1 MLSNAEEID
10 TGLNDNNDFL
20 DNSSTH
26 DTLQLDGN
34 SFALRFYEINSQK
47 SNLENIP
54 SQLQTKNNEE
64 HYVLGYNYISKT
76 KLFRYNIF
84 NDNSINIV
92 VINDE
97 DYLVTVYDFPKERLD
112 MTQEQYDNDNFMRSL
127 FIERIS
133 NNKKM

>member
-1 MLSNAEEID
+1 M
-10 TGLNDNNDFL
+10 
-20 DNSSTH
+20 
-26 DTLQLDGN
+26 
-34 SFALRFYEINSQK
+34 
-47 SNLENIP
+47 
-54 SQLQTKNNEE
+54 
-64 HYVLGYNYISKT
+64 LGYNYISKT